1 MTSPMT
7 SPPLTLARVALA
19 LALAFACGR
28 AAAEEPPRAP
38 PQGATE
44 FLIFGRS
51 SLRDGGVSGAL
62 DADPVDADSEAP
74 PVVPTGHDLIQVA
87 ALGEVCYALRTS
99 GQIERWD
106 AFERLPLSTDEMAGA
121 GGVFVNSRFRSLV
134 ASRHGV
140 CATKRSGLHVCWG
153 DLWFDAFGTET
164 QWPAQVVVVSSDGL
178 LGLADDGAIQ
188 CLGDESFCDVKY
200 PERVRDVTCGDGGYC
215 CALDASGRARCWSHE
230 GSALSVTPRQALSQ
244 VSVDSGRACGV
255 RADGRLLCWH
265 LSDYAED
272 VLYTPA
278 GDDFVRVVL
287 AQGSAEACALR
298 RGGGLVCWEA
308 DAQVIE
314 AAGGVAQVALG
325 YESRCLLHTDGSV
338 SSAFDV
344 EPTYIDDDLAA
355 ISAPLLPLRREYGL
369 GGLAGLFAQ
378 EDEAPNI
385 AEVMHLGD
393 ASAFAREGVKDMQ
406 DADEDVARWND
417 LPEGV
422 QVEGA
427 PVSWA
432 IRVANSNNKAS
443 AWVGFDPLTGLARWT
458 VKAPSADDILCAL
471 QSGDTALVISLSEA
485 VAVDAKTGAKRW
497 AWTNINGDP
506 LCRHV
511 LSPGHDA
518 GFLAL
523 IDDPE
528 ALAEAFGED
537 TDVSYALAL
546 IDPKTG
552 RARWHHPFSE
562 ALKNAQQDLEYQ
574 KLWADSAGVIALP
587 SRGTDE
593 PPHLSALRAFAAAD
607 GALAWLI
614 EPPQDHALVTF
625 TVTGD
630 IVWVVSVEIDPM
642 GDAPDVGLHR
652 YHLRPFNRSDG
663 APHPTALPSVMD
675 APPGGTLWLLATPSE
690 LIAVTSADGFTRVID
705 AASGEHRWSW
715 GLGEGLASV
724 QALTSTRGAWLV
736 ARTDYGHALGSEG
749 ALLLPLDAP
758 PTQAPVTV
766 SGTLPEHWGPM
777 VIGGQRVKPFPIGQ
791 FSVELSAGGLL
802 TAYAAFNDCAAPAAG
817 EVRQAFTVTP
827 TTGHLWLPLVWS
839 EVMLKCP

>member
-1 MTSPMT
+1 MLSSSP
-7 SPPLTLARVALA
+7 SLDGFSTLDLEGVGLEGVGLGCSGLGCGALIGVAHA
-19 LALAFACGR
+19 DADTDAA
-28 AAAEEPPRAP
+28 ADAAEELSP
-38 PQGATE
+38 
-44 FLIFGRS
+44 
-51 SLRDGGVSGAL
+51 
-62 DADPVDADSEAP
+62 
-74 PVVPTGHDLIQVA
+74 VPTGHDFIQVA
-87 ALGEVCYALRTS
+87 ASGDVCYALRTS

-106 AFERLPLSTDEMAGA
+106 AYERLPLSTDEMGGA

-134 ASRHGV
+134 ASRNGV
-140 CATKRSGLHVCWG
+140 CATKGSGLHVCWG
-153 DLWFDAFGTET
+153 DLWFDALGTET
-164 QWPAQVVVVSSDGL
+164 QWPARVVVVSSDGL

-188 CLGDESFCDVKY
+188 CLGDESFCDVTC
-200 PERVRDVTCGDGGYC
+200 PERARDVTCGDGGYC
-215 CALDASGRARCWSHE
+215 CALDASGRVRCWSHD
-230 GSALSVTPRQALSQ
+230 GSALSVTPRQALSL
-244 VSVDSGRACGV
+244 VSVGDGRACGV
-255 RADGRLLCWH
+255 RADGRLLCWN
-265 LSDYAED
+265 LSEYAD
-272 VLYTPA
+272 QVMYTPA

-287 AQGSAEACALR
+287 AQGSGEACALR
-298 RGGGLVCWEA
+298 RGGELVCWEA

-314 AAGGVAQVALG
+314 AAQGVAQVALG

-338 SSAFDV
+338 SSTFEV
-344 EPTYIDDDLAA
+344 QPTDIYDDDVLAG

-378 EDEAPNI
+378 ADEAPNI

-393 ASAFAREGVKDMQ
+393 AAIPARAGVKDMQ
-406 DADEDVARWND
+406 GGDEDVARWND

-427 PVSWA
+427 PVAWA
-432 IRVANSNNKAS
+432 IRVANSDNKAS

-458 VKAPSADDILCAL
+458 VKASSADDIMCAL

-485 VAVDAKTGAKRW
+485 VAVDTKTGAKRW

-528 ALAEAFGED
+528 ALAKAFGED
-537 TDVSYALAL
+537 TDARGALAL

-552 RARWHHPFSE
+552 RARWHQPIND
-562 ALKNAQQDLEYQ
+562 ALHDSLNEPGHIVF
-574 KLWADSAGVIALP
+574 WSDSAGALTLVLSAPHEHEAP
-587 SRGTDE
+587 S
-593 PPHLSALRAFAAAD
+593 LSALSAFAAAD
-607 GALAWLI
+607 GAPLWQIDPLKD
-614 EPPQDHALVTF
+614 QALVA
-625 TVTGD
+625 VAVAGD
-630 IVWVVSVEIDPM
+630 IVWVASVELDDS
-642 GDAPDVGLHR
+642 GYFVNEALHR

-663 APHPTALPSVMD
+663 APHPTARPSVID
-675 APPGGTLWLLATPSE
+675 APPGGTLWLLATPSD

-705 AASGEHRWSW
+705 AASGEHRWAW

-724 QALTSTRGAWLV
+724 QALTSASGAWLV

-758 PTQAPVTV
+758 PALPPVTV

-817 EVRQAFTVTP
+817 EVRQAFTITP
-827 TTGHLWLPLVWS
+827 TTGHVLLPLVWS